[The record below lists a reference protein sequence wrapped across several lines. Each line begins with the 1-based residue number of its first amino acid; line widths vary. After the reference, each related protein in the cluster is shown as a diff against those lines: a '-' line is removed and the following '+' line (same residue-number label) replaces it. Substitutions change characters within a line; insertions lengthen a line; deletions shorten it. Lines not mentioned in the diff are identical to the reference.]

1 MTHRPALKDELFIL
15 GKTSVD
21 KPLLEYMSKKLSI
34 QDNNYAIGGKIIIM
48 QSEELMLKL
57 YAMEKLPAGSRIGLE
72 GREQEGKINL
82 ASGPWSKAV
91 YP

>member
-1 MTHRPALKDELFIL
+1 MHS
-15 GKTSVD
+15 G
-21 KPLLEYMSKKLSI
+21 
-34 QDNNYAIGGKIIIM
+34 
-48 QSEELMLKL
+48 ELMLKL

-72 GREQEGKINL
+72 GMEQDRKINL